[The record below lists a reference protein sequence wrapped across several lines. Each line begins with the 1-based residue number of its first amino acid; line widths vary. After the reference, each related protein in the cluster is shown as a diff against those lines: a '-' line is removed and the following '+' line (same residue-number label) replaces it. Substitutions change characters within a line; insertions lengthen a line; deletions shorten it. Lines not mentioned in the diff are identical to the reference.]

1 MRAGPPP
8 PFDPPPTPNADDQR
22 THAQTTLSL
31 SLSQKQSRAAY
42 AAAVAAAAAVADA
55 PPADQA
61 AWLWGAYADR
71 LSLSRVET
79 AGLGAAAMLPLPPP
93 GPLAERLRAAAPDVA
108 AAAVDGR
115 GPLRIL
121 ALSPS
126 ANAALA
132 LGRALAGPPSSPS
145 SALRPAKL
153 FARHM
158 KAADQAAALAADRP
172 ASAAGTPGR
181 VAALADSGA
190 LDLCGL
196 QLLIIDTARDAKAR
210 TLMTLPETAG
220 DAAGILKRHVAARVA
235 AGECRV
241 ALYDSAGGGVA
252 AGKKDARRAW
262 RGRGRGK

>member
-1 MRAGPPP
+1 
-8 PFDPPPTPNADDQR
+8 
-22 THAQTTLSL
+22 
-31 SLSQKQSRAAY
+31 
-42 AAAVAAAAAVADA
+42 
-55 PPADQA
+55 
-61 AWLWGAYADR
+61 
-71 LSLSRVET
+71 VET

-93 GPLAERLRAAAPDVA
+93 GPLAQRLRAAAPDVA

-132 LGRALAGPPSSPS
+132 LGRALAGPPSSP

-190 LDLCGL
+190 LDLSGL

-220 DAAGILKRHVAARVA
+220 DAAGVLKRHVAARVA